1 MPQQRVHKPVRKPD
15 RPRAERE
22 DVQESK
28 ERPEVRK
35 DVWERWFKER

>member
-1 MPQQRVHKPVRKPD
+1 MGQERVQKTHRSSDKG
-15 RPRAERE
+15 RATRE
-22 DVQESK
+22 TEQDSK